1 VHLEY
6 GTVSDCGASGV
17 ATGMSRA
24 SSSPSQLDKVVRNKV
39 GSHPGSGELG
49 AHELCKMRAALKQAG
64 ILLSQVPAR
73 HVHCMQ

>member
-1 VHLEY
+1 M
-6 GTVSDCGASGV
+6 

-24 SSSPSQLDKVVRNKV
+24 SSRPSRLDKGVRNKV
-39 GSHPGSGELG
+39 GSHPGNGELG

-64 ILLSQVPAR
+64 ILLSQMPAR